1 MVRSPYILQTPGA
14 ASLEKAEQ
22 PFSRFGKSQV
32 RGLLGRVQRTFLLL
46 FPLAVRAQF
55 TKRCAESK
63 HKSGFFMT
71 LRFAEGVYCG
81 VLMKDIL
88 HAIPLYHSDK
98 TFRDSLRPG
107 WISGVSKVSSTPT
120 LAFSMDSIRL
130 GSFSIGFGCL
140 DDRILFLTEVYE
152 CGRKL
157 WILSMP
163 LKGFRVFFFHA
174 TNIFAG
180 SPLFFSLWIRCSREW
195 GWALDRFAMK
205 WTDMIRNS
213 FD

>member
-1 MVRSPYILQTPGA
+1 
-14 ASLEKAEQ
+14 
-22 PFSRFGKSQV
+22 
-32 RGLLGRVQRTFLLL
+32 
-46 FPLAVRAQF
+46 
-55 TKRCAESK
+55 
-63 HKSGFFMT
+63 
-71 LRFAEGVYCG
+71 
-81 VLMKDIL
+81 MKDIL

-180 SPLFFSLWIRCSREW
+180 SPLFLFV
-195 GWALDRFAMK
+195 
-205 WTDMIRNS
+205 N
-213 FD
+213 